1 MLQGGPPV
9 VQLRE
14 IGLARYLD
22 RREIVRSSDGNRLDV
37 AYNDWWGEPLG
48 AMLARVLV
56 VGLSQRLPG
65 SSIYNES
72 GAIASDPNAMLAVN
86 IQRLDVDQSGTLQ
99 LLAQAA
105 VEFNRPRKS
114 AARTF
119 SIAKPVPAADHRG
132 PRCRRQRCR
141 RRAHRRARGTPAALI
156 VVASP
161 TAAPATEAE
170 PPVTHPELRECFGC
184 GMFQIV
190 PALGPDQR
198 ADCARCGT
206 ALRRTPHRSV
216 RPRDRAQRRHAG
228 AVRGAVD
235 RPC

>member
-1 MLQGGPPV
+1 MTSHAITGRRRLLALSVPLLTAACGSSTEPSLYILTIKPGPVLPGGPPV

-37 AYNDWWGEPLG
+37 AYNDWWGESLG

-65 SSIYNES
+65 SSIYSET
-72 GAIASDPNAMLAVN
+72 GAIASDPNAILAVN

-99 LLAQAA
+99 LLAQAT

-119 SIAKPVPAADHRG
+119 SIAKPVPAATIAGHVAAASDAVG
-132 PRCRRQRCR
+132 ELTD
-141 RRAHRRARGTPAALI
+141 GLAAL
-156 VVASP
+156 
-161 TAAPATEAE
+161 
-170 PPVTHPELRECFGC
+170 L
-184 GMFQIV
+184 
-190 PALGPDQR
+190 QR
-198 ADCARCGT
+198 
-206 ALRRTPHRSV
+206 
-216 RPRDRAQRRHAG
+216 
-228 AVRGAVD
+228 
-235 RPC
+235 